1 MLRAYSGKS
10 HGGFRGTALLFRA
23 VRLSLSAG
31 SELLAISARAWPL
44 VCLPSE
50 IHPGTLRGA
59 GFSAFR
65 QSDRR
70 VPVFFRLAGSVRR
83 RRLPCPPS
91 PLSGRDRTALFP
103 WNLSTAWKL
112 PVGISTFHPRQTGT
126 DTNKSTNKNG
136 VVHVLPRFTPVHDRR
151 TKKKKESPRRR
162 LQTAGNFYGFLGQ
175 GRAVSV
181 SAMAAPCSAISDSA
195 IGKKR
200 NVSLKMAPF
209 Q

>member
-1 MLRAYSGKS
+1 MRPCSGRIPVKV
-10 HGGFRGTALLFRA
+10 TADSVAR
-23 VRLSLSAG
+23 RCSSALCAFLCPPG
-31 SELLAISARAWPL
+31 MASG
-44 VCLPSE
+44 LP
-50 IHPGTLRGA
+50 
-59 GFSAFR
+59 AFR
-65 QSDRR
+65 DTSGDTPRGR
-70 VPVFFRLAGSVRR
+70 VFRFPAKRQESPGIFRLAGSARR

-103 WNLSTAWKL
+103 WNLSTAWKV